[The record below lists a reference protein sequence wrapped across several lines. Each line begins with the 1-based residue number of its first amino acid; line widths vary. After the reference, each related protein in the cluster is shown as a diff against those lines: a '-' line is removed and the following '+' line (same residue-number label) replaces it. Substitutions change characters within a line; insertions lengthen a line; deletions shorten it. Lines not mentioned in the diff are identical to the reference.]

1 MTDKKKRVGILI
13 SGRGSNMV
21 SLIAATRDPGYPAE
35 IACVISNRPEA
46 EGLRKAQSAGIKT
59 QVIDHARFKSRADFE
74 ADLDSAL
81 REAGIEL
88 VACAG
93 FMRLMTPD
101 FVERWRDR
109 MLNIHPSLLPA
120 FRGLHTHE
128 RVLAAGVKITGCTV
142 HIVRPEMDE
151 GPVVAQAAVPVLDG
165 DTVERLAARVLEAE
179 HMLYPHALALF
190 ASGRVHIAGGKAV
203 GPQVSINQ
211 EKALFWPPLG

>member
-21 SLIAATRDPGYPAE
+21 SLIEAARDPGYPAA

-46 EGLRKAQSAGIKT
+46 EGLAKAHDAGIKT
-59 QVIDHARFKSRADFE
+59 QTVDHAHFKSRTDFE
-74 ADLDSAL
+74 AALDGAL
-81 REAGIEL
+81 CESGVEL

-151 GPVVAQAAVPVLDG
+151 GPIVAQAAVPVLDG

-179 HMLYPHALALF
+179 HKLYPHALALF
-190 ASGRVHIAGGKAV
+190 ASGRVQIAGEKAV

-211 EKALFWPPLG
+211 EKALFCPPLA